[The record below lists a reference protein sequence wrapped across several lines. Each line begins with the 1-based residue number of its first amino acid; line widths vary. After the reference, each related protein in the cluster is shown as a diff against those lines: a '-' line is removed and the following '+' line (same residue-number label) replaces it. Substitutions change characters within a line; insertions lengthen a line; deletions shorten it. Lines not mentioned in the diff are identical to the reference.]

1 VLFLLLLV
9 LAWEAASRLGLW
21 RAWIF
26 PSPLGIARSFWDG
39 VVDGTIPRGI
49 AVSMRRLLVGYLIS
63 LAGGISLGLAL
74 ARSRTLRESIG
85 TVVTGL
91 QALPSIC
98 WLPLALLW
106 FGLSET
112 AILFVVVAGSLLS
125 ITVATESGVRN
136 VPPLYLRAARTM
148 GARGMTLYLRVILPA
163 ALPSIISGMR
173 LGWTFAW
180 RSLMAGELLFVSG
193 GLGQLLAT
201 GRELGDMA
209 RVMAVMV
216 AIVSLGLVTEVL
228 FFQRI
233 DARVREVWGTDR
245 A

>member
-1 VLFLLLLV
+1 
-9 LAWEAASRLGLW
+9 
-21 RAWIF
+21 
-26 PSPLGIARSFWDG
+26 
-39 VVDGTIPRGI
+39 
-49 AVSMRRLLVGYLIS
+49 MVGYLFS
-63 LAGGISLGLAL
+63 LAGGVGLGLLL
-74 ARSRTLRESIG
+74 ARSRPLREAVG

-163 ALPSIISGMR
+163 ALPSI
-173 LGWTFAW
+173 
-180 RSLMAGELLFVSG
+180 
-193 GLGQLLAT
+193 
-201 GRELGDMA
+201 
-209 RVMAVMV
+209 
-216 AIVSLGLVTEVL
+216 
-228 FFQRI
+228 
-233 DARVREVWGTDR
+233 
-245 A
+245 